1 MDLVRK
7 GFDLTYDLI
16 KPSVFYFT
24 QNDPKKAHEFF
35 VSFCRH
41 LYNSGLEKFVLDNNS
56 NYKNPGFELSNA
68 AGFNK
73 DGQFHPI
80 ILKFLGF
87 DRVVVGTVTGDFWQ
101 GNPKSIVRFPE
112 TSSMVN
118 WEGLHGTGVEVVA
131 RQLENYGDHGIPIT
145 INFMST
151 PGKEGDEL
159 LRDQEKTIRVT
170 RNVPYVDRYELNIS
184 CPNTKGKDGKDE
196 RKRNLGMLDSMLC
209 MADENLLP
217 HQKLG
222 LKVSPDSTEADVKD
236 TLETARNHRV
246 NWIVTTNTTTN
257 HNPLYI
263 LNSPGKGGASG
274 NAVYEDSLRVQKLYQ
289 SWIKELGLDLKL
301 IAVGGIN
308 SPERVQ
314 ERLDYGATGIQIYT
328 SLVFKG
334 PELLRG
340 LRSHSY
346 N

>member
-1 MDLVRK
+1 
-7 GFDLTYDLI
+7 
-16 KPSVFYFT
+16 
-24 QNDPKKAHEFF
+24 
-35 VSFCRH
+35 
-41 LYNSGLEKFVLDNNS
+41 
-56 NYKNPGFELSNA
+56 
-68 AGFNK
+68 
-73 DGQFHPI
+73 
-80 ILKFLGF
+80 
-87 DRVVVGTVTGDFWQ
+87 
-101 GNPKSIVRFPE
+101 
-112 TSSMVN
+112 
-118 WEGLHGTGVEVVA
+118 
-131 RQLENYGDHGIPIT
+131 
-145 INFMST
+145 
-151 PGKEGDEL
+151 
-159 LRDQEKTIRVT
+159 
-170 RNVPYVDRYELNIS
+170 
-184 CPNTKGKDGKDE
+184 
-196 RKRNLGMLDSMLC
+196 